1 MFYIV
6 ETDEQLTTFD
16 NHRFDEAFLYVIP
29 LNANYHPKL
38 TGLSL
43 IYVRPFSSHKGYMLC
58 INTDESFRLDKDRVL
73 DVLSKFS
80 KLYVMDKKEALYHL
94 PFEPLLY
101 DIQLTQ
107 QIELPSIPSVKMSY
121 YHHADRADVN
131 KLIPISKHYEY
142 CEELYQ
148 LINFDTT
155 DFVTKWYK
163 FYNTYV
169 VPTFYLIE
177 QNGITTDIEKMRYHF
192 KPDNLSYSTTETTTY
207 TRYNLYNIT
216 SRPSNAFNGINFG
229 ALTKDNGCR
238 SSFIAKNDALM
249 EMDFDSFHVR
259 LLGELVGFDF
269 GKDNIH
275 EFLGKQYFNT
285 TELTKE
291 QYKQSKETTFKTLYT
306 EKKLEEYQHI
316 EFFRLV
322 KEYKNKKW
330 EEYNTKGYINGHI
343 SDKPLTGITSKTKLL
358 PYILQN
364 YETELNTVKIYKIF
378 RLLNGKNTKLVF
390 YNYDA
395 IVLDVD
401 KSEGKELL
409 IKIKSILENGGY
421 PVSVKFNKNYDFA

>member
-6 ETDEQLTTFD
+6 ETDEQLTKFE

-58 INTDESFRLDKDRVL
+58 VNTDESFCLDRNRVL

-94 PFEPLLY
+94 PFEPSLY
-101 DIQLTQ
+101 DISLTQ
-107 QIELPSIPSVKMSY
+107 QVEPPSVPSVKMSY
-121 YHHADRADVN
+121 YHHADRHDVN

-142 CEELYQ
+142 CEELYK
-148 LINFDTT
+148 LIDFDNDNFA
-155 DFVTKWYK
+155 TKWYK

-169 VPTFYLIE
+169 IPTFYLVE
-177 QNGITTDIEKMRYHF
+177 QNGITTSVDKMRYYF

-229 ALTKDNGCR
+229 ALNKDNGCR

-291 QYKQSKETTFKTLYT
+291 QYKQSKEITFKTLYT

-330 EEYNTKGYINGHI
+330 NEYNAKGYINGHI

-364 YETELNTVKIYKIF
+364 YETELNTVKMYKIL

-401 KSEGKELL
+401 KKDGKELL

-421 PVSVKFNKNYDFA
+421 PVSIKFNNTYDFA

>member
-6 ETDEQLTTFD
+6 ETDEQLTKFE
-16 NHRFDEAFLYVIP
+16 NHQFDEAFLYVIP
-29 LNANYHPKL
+29 LNAYYHPKL

-43 IYVRPFSSHKGYMLC
+43 VYIRPLSSHKGYMLC
-58 INTDESFRLDKDRVL
+58 LDTDESFRLDKTRVL

-94 PFEPLLY
+94 PFEPIMY
-101 DIQLTQ
+101 DVSFTQ
-107 QIELPSIPSVKMSY
+107 DIEFPSIPSIKMSY
-121 YHHADRADVN
+121 YHHADRHNVN
-131 KLIPISKHYEY
+131 KLVPIAKHYEY
-142 CEELYQ
+142 CEELFSK
-148 LINFDTT
+148 IDFSNPNFD
-155 DFVTKWYK
+155 TKWYK
-163 FYNTYV
+163 FYNSYV
-169 VPTFYLIE
+169 VPTFYLVE
-177 QNGITTDIEKMRYHF
+177 QNGITTDIEKMRHYF
-192 KPDNLSYSTTETTTY
+192 KPDNLNYSTTETTTY

-229 ALTKDNGCR
+229 ALNKDNGCR
-238 SSFIAKNDALM
+238 SSFVAKNDALM

-330 EEYNTKGYINGHI
+330 EEYNNKGYINGHI

-364 YETELNTVKIYKIF
+364 YETELNTIKMYKIL

-409 IKIKSILENGGY
+409 VKIKSILEHGGY
-421 PVSVKFNKNYDFA
+421 PVSMKFNKTYDFS

>member
-6 ETDEQLTTFD
+6 ETDEQLTKFD

-58 INTDESFRLDKDRVL
+58 VNTDESFCLDRNRVL

-94 PFEPLLY
+94 PFEPSLY

-148 LINFDTT
+148 LIDFDNNN
-155 DFVTKWYK
+155 FVTKWYK

-169 VPTFYLIE
+169 IPTFYLIE
-177 QNGITTDIEKMRYHF
+177 QNGITTDIEKMRHHF

-207 TRYNLYNIT
+207 TRYNLYNVT

-229 ALTKDNGCR
+229 ALNKDNGCR

-259 LLGELVGFDF
+259 LLGELVGFNF

-322 KEYKNKKW
+322 KEYKNNKW

-364 YETELNTVKIYKIF
+364 YETELNTVKMYKIL

-395 IVLDVD
+395 VVLDVD
-401 KSEGKELL
+401 KSEGKELIL
-409 IKIKSILENGGY
+409 KIKSILEKGGY
-421 PVSVKFNKNYDFA
+421 PVSIKFNKTYDFV

>member
-6 ETDEQLTTFD
+6 ETDEQLTTFE

-58 INTDESFRLDKDRVL
+58 INTDESFCLDRNRVL

-94 PFEPLLY
+94 PFEPSLY

-148 LINFDTT
+148 LIDFNNDNFA
-155 DFVTKWYK
+155 TKWYK

-169 VPTFYLIE
+169 IPTFYLIE

-207 TRYNLYNIT
+207 TRYNLYNVT

-229 ALTKDNGCR
+229 ALNKDNGCR

-330 EEYNTKGYINGHI
+330 DEYNTKGYINGHI

-364 YETELNTVKIYKIF
+364 YETELNTVKMYKIL

-409 IKIKSILENGGY
+409 VKIKSILEKGGY
-421 PVSVKFNKNYDFA
+421 PVSIKFNKTYDFA

>member
-6 ETDEQLTTFD
+6 ETDEQLTTFE

-58 INTDESFRLDKDRVL
+58 INTDESFCLDRNRVL

-94 PFEPLLY
+94 PFEPSLY

-148 LINFDTT
+148 LIDFNNDNFA
-155 DFVTKWYK
+155 TKWYK

-169 VPTFYLIE
+169 IPTFYLIE

-249 EMDFDSFHVR
+249 EMDFDSFHIR

-330 EEYNTKGYINGHI
+330 DEYNTKGYINGHI

-364 YETELNTVKIYKIF
+364 YETELNTVKMYKIL

-409 IKIKSILENGGY
+409 VKIKSILEKGGY
-421 PVSVKFNKNYDFA
+421 PVSIKFNKTYDFV